1 MDTPQNDTPEE
12 TVTPELMEGPPAGT
26 RGASYVQAPK
36 LMRIASM
43 TRAMLDEVRQAP
55 LDEPGR
61 RRLADVYD
69 RSLAEMQDVLSD
81 DLRQELTDIFTPIS
95 SEAVSESELRIAQ
108 AQLVGWL
115 EGLFAGIQATLLHQ
129 QATMAS
135 QLQEMRMR
143 AIEAQPRPAGEED
156 RPPGQYL

>member
-1 MDTPQNDTPEE
+1 MDNDLPDATEPA
-12 TVTPELMEGPPAGT
+12 ELVEGPPPET
-26 RGASYVQAPK
+26 RSSYVQAPK

-43 TRAMLDEVRQAP
+43 TRAMLDEIRQAP

-61 RRLADVYD
+61 RRLAEIHE
-69 RSLAEMQDVLSD
+69 RSLAEMQDVLSE
-81 DLRQELTDIFTPIS
+81 DLRQELADIFTPIS
-95 SEAVSESELRIAQ
+95 AERASESELRIAQ

-143 AIEAQPRPAGEED
+143 AIEAQPRSAEGDD
-156 RPPGQYL
+156 RAPGQYL

>member
-1 MDTPQNDTPEE
+1 MTQQQNEQPLEGIPAE
-12 TVTPELMEGPPAGT
+12 VVEGPPPDQ
-26 RGASYVQAPK
+26 RASYVQAPK

-55 LDEPGR
+55 TDEQGR
-61 RRLADVYD
+61 RRLAEAYD

-81 DLRQELTDIFTPIS
+81 DLRQELVDIFTPIS
-95 SEAVSESELRIAQ
+95 SEKASESELRIAQ
-108 AQLVGWL
+108 AQLMGWL

-129 QATMAS
+129 QAAMAS

-143 AIEAQPRPAGEED
+143 AIEAQPRPAGSEE
-156 RPPGQYL
+156 RAPGQYL

>member
-1 MDTPQNDTPEE
+1 MEQRENDQQAAADLAELVEAPPSE
-12 TVTPELMEGPPAGT
+12 T
-26 RGASYVQAPK
+26 RASYVQAPK

-43 TRAMLDEVRQAP
+43 TRAMLDEIRQAP

-61 RRLADVYD
+61 RRLAEIHE
-69 RSLAEMQDVLSD
+69 RSLAEMQDVLSE
-81 DLRQELTDIFTPIS
+81 DLRQELADIFTPIS
-95 SEAVSESELRIAQ
+95 AESASESELRIAQ

-129 QATMAS
+129 QAAMAS

-143 AIEAQPRPAGEED
+143 AIEAQPRSQAGED
-156 RPPGQYL
+156 RLPGQYL

>member
-1 MDTPQNDTPEE
+1 MKQRDDDQQNAGEPAEVVDGSPPEGR
-12 TVTPELMEGPPAGT
+12 P
-26 RGASYVQAPK
+26 SYVQAPK

-43 TRAMLDEVRQAP
+43 TRAMLDEIRQAP

-61 RRLADVYD
+61 RRLAEIHE

-81 DLRQELTDIFTPIS
+81 DLRQELADIFTPIS
-95 SEAVSESELRIAQ
+95 AESASESELRIAQ

-129 QATMAS
+129 QAAMAS

-143 AIEAQPRPAGEED
+143 AIEAQPRSQAGED
-156 RPPGQYL
+156 RLPGQYL

>member
-1 MDTPQNDTPEE
+1 MEQHQNEQPEAGEPAELVDSPPSDT
-12 TVTPELMEGPPAGT
+12 
-26 RGASYVQAPK
+26 RSSYVQAPK

-43 TRAMLDEVRQAP
+43 TRAMLDEIRQAP

-61 RRLADVYD
+61 RRLAEIHE
-69 RSLAEMQDVLSD
+69 RSLAEMQGVLSE
-81 DLRQELTDIFTPIS
+81 DLRQELADIFTPIS
-95 SEAVSESELRIAQ
+95 AESASESELRIAQ

-129 QATMAS
+129 QAAMAS

-143 AIEAQPRPAGEED
+143 AIEAQPRAQAGED

>member
-1 MDTPQNDTPEE
+1 MDTPQNDLPEE
-12 TVTPELMEGPPAGT
+12 SVAAEVVEGPPLEVRA
-26 RGASYVQAPK
+26 ASYVQAPK

-55 LDEPGR
+55 IDEQGR
-61 RRLADVYD
+61 RRLAEAYD
-69 RSLAEMQDVLSD
+69 RSLAEMQDVLSE
-81 DLRQELTDIFTPIS
+81 DLRQELVDIFTPIS
-95 SEAVSESELRIAQ
+95 SETATESELRIAQ

-129 QATMAS
+129 QAAMAS

-143 AIEAQPRPAGEED
+143 AIEAPSGAPGSDD

>member
-1 MDTPQNDTPEE
+1 MDTPQNDLPEE
-12 TVTPELMEGPPAGT
+12 SVAAEVVEGPPLEVRA
-26 RGASYVQAPK
+26 ASYVQAPK

-55 LDEPGR
+55 IDEQGR
-61 RRLADVYD
+61 RRLAEAYD
-69 RSLAEMQDVLSD
+69 RSLAEMQDVLSE
-81 DLRQELTDIFTPIS
+81 DLRQELVDIFTPIS
-95 SEAVSESELRIAQ
+95 SETATESELRIAQ

-129 QATMAS
+129 QAAMAS
-135 QLQEMRMR
+135 QLQAMRMR
-143 AIEAQPRPAGEED
+143 AIEAPAGPPGSDD

>member
-1 MDTPQNDTPEE
+1 
-12 TVTPELMEGPPAGT
+12 MEQTENVLQAPADHADEGEAPSAES
-26 RGASYVQAPK
+26 RASYVQAPK

-43 TRAMLDEVRQAP
+43 TRAMLDEIRQAP

-61 RRLADVYD
+61 RRLAEIHE
-69 RSLAEMQDVLSD
+69 RSLAEMNDVLSE
-81 DLRQELTDIFTPIS
+81 DLRQELADIFTPIS
-95 SEAVSESELRIAQ
+95 AESASESELRIAQ

-129 QATMAS
+129 QAAMAS

-143 AIEAQPRPAGEED
+143 AIEAQPRSPADEE

>member
-1 MDTPQNDTPEE
+1 MENDRSDAVDADEVVEE
-12 TVTPELMEGPPAGT
+12 PPSDP
-26 RGASYVQAPK
+26 RSSYVQAPK

-43 TRAMLDEVRQAP
+43 TRAMLDELRQAP

-61 RRLADVYD
+61 RRLAEIHE
-69 RSLAEMQDVLSD
+69 RSLAEMQDVLSE
-81 DLRQELTDIFTPIS
+81 DLRQELAEIFTPLS
-95 SEAVSESELRIAQ
+95 VESASESELRIAQ

-129 QATMAS
+129 QAAMAS

-143 AIEAQPRPAGEED
+143 AIEAPPRPSSGED
-156 RPPGQYL
+156 RAPGQYL

>member
-1 MDTPQNDTPEE
+1 MEQTDNPQAEAAVE
-12 TVTPELMEGPPAGT
+12 MEEGPPSADSH
-26 RGASYVQAPK
+26 ASYVQAPK

-43 TRAMLDEVRQAP
+43 TRAMLDEIRQAP

-61 RRLADVYD
+61 RLLAEIHE

-81 DLRQELTDIFTPIS
+81 DLRQELADIFTPIS
-95 SEAVSESELRIAQ
+95 AESATESELRIAQ

-129 QATMAS
+129 QAAMAS

-143 AIEAQPRPAGEED
+143 AIEAQPRPSSGDE
-156 RPPGQYL
+156 RLPGQYL

>member
-1 MDTPQNDTPEE
+1 MDTPQNDLPEESLTPE
-12 TVTPELMEGPPAGT
+12 VMEGPPPET
-26 RGASYVQAPK
+26 RAASYVQAPK

-43 TRAMLDEVRQAP
+43 TRAMLDEIRQAP
-55 LDEPGR
+55 LDGPGR
-61 RRLADVYD
+61 RRLAEIHE
-69 RSLAEMQDVLSD
+69 RSLAEMQDVLSE
-81 DLRQELTDIFTPIS
+81 DLRQELADIFTPIS

-143 AIEAQPRPAGEED
+143 AIEAQPRPPGGDD

>member
-1 MDTPQNDTPEE
+1 MEHQENEQQAAGSPAEVVDSPPPE
-12 TVTPELMEGPPAGT
+12 T
-26 RGASYVQAPK
+26 RSSYIQAPK

-43 TRAMLDEVRQAP
+43 TRAMLDEIRQAP

-61 RRLADVYD
+61 RRLAEIHE
-69 RSLAEMQDVLSD
+69 RSLAEMQDVLSE
-81 DLRQELTDIFTPIS
+81 DLRQELADIFTPIS
-95 SEAVSESELRIAQ
+95 AESASESELRIAQ

-129 QATMAS
+129 QAAMAS

-143 AIEAQPRPAGEED
+143 AIEAQPRSPAGED
-156 RPPGQYL
+156 SAPGQYL